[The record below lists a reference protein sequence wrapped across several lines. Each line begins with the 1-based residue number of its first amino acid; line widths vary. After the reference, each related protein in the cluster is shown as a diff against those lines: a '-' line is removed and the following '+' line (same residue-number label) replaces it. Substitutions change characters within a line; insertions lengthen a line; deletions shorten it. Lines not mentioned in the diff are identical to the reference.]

1 MATRIPI
8 IDGTRCSGCGR
19 CIAACHL
26 RLFAFEQHGWRKISV
41 LQDGDRCSG
50 CNKCAG
56 VCPIDAISMNERTP
70 MHDLSLCGVEPIFKC
85 LDACAPGF

>member
-1 MATRIPI
+1 MTSRIPI
-8 IDGTRCSGCGR
+8 IEATRCSGCGR

-26 RLFAFEQHGWRKISV
+26 NLFAFERMGWRKVSV
-41 LQDGDRCSG
+41 LQDAERCSG

-56 VCPIDAISMNERTP
+56 VCPIDAIRMSERARA
-70 MHDLSLCGVEPIFKC
+70 HDPSRRGLEPVFHC